1 MRKRAA
7 DPVRKRGSVLK
18 YIIRTDA
25 CDLGTETDKVSATGQ
40 NADTGPCLHGS
51 LTYDKGGILGIT
63 LSVWN
68 RSTCHT
74 IHKGNSRWR
83 NKPSVNSKL

>member
-18 YIIRTDA
+18 YIIITDA

-40 NADTGPCLHGS
+40 NADTKLQPKVPAMEFTKWECLKCPTVEGFQVR
-51 LTYDKGGILGIT
+51 ILRDGE
-63 LSVWN
+63 
-68 RSTCHT
+68 
-74 IHKGNSRWR
+74 
-83 NKPSVNSKL
+83 